1 MKKTYFKYVKIDPS
15 QLKKLIAI
23 ESKIAN
29 FVDTEKPFYFRIMPD
44 HFSCIVHTIIS
55 QQISNAAVDSIWNK
69 VIAKFKKLTPKII
82 TNASLETLRDVGLSE
97 SKIRGLKQISYDIVD
112 KKLNLKKLEKLSDK
126 EIYEKLGKYHSIG
139 KWSIDMILI
148 FSYYRNNIISFQ
160 DFGIK
165 NGIKILFSIKDIT
178 PKICQNIYDKFCDN
192 LTLLSL
198 VLWKISNE
206 SNSN

>member
-23 ESKIAN
+23 EPKIGN
-29 FVDTEKPFYFRIMPD
+29 FVDIEKPFYFRIMPD

-69 VIAKFKKLTPKII
+69 VISKFKKLTPKII
-82 TNASLETLRDVGLSE
+82 ANASLETLRDVGLSE
-97 SKIRGLKQISYDIVD
+97 SKIKGLKQISYDIVD
-112 KKLNLKKLEKLSDK
+112 KKLNLKKLEKLNDN
-126 EIYEKLGKYHSIG
+126 EIYQKLEKYHSIG

-148 FSYYRNNIISFQ
+148 FSYYRNNIVSFQ

-165 NGIKILFSIKDIT
+165 NGIKILFNIKDVT
-178 PKICQNIYDKFCDN
+178 SKLCQNIYDKFNGN

-206 SNSN
+206 NNSY

>member
-178 PKICQNIYDKFCDN
+178 PEICQNIYDKFCDN